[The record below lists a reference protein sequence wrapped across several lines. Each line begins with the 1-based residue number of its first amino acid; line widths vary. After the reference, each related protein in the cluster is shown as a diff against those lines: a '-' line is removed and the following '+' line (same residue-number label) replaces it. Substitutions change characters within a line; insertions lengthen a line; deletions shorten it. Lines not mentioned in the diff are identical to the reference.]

1 MDRRRFLSLTGI
13 TAAGLALDPKMLRAS
28 KPGASTTLSGDTFH
42 LRIEPLKVE
51 LAPGVEVPT
60 VGYNGMVPGPVLR
73 MKEGESVT
81 INVENRTKVDEL
93 VHWHGLH
100 IPSAQDGSAE
110 EGSPVV
116 PAGGSLQYRFTPSPS
131 GTRWYHTHAMAM
143 NDLSQGGYSG
153 QFGFLYVEPKNDPG
167 RYDREVFL
175 AIHHWG
181 PSLMEMGA
189 PQSDLMVGYRYASF
203 NDKMLQAADP
213 IRVRKGERILFRI
226 LNASGSQNTE
236 IALPGHQFHVL
247 ALDGNPVPVP
257 ATVNRL
263 QLGVAER
270 IDAVVEMNHPGV
282 WVLGATDE
290 AERSSGLGVA
300 IEYSGHQGKAQWINP
315 PVSDWSYHRFQ
326 GAANQQIAALPI
338 ERVFPM
344 VFKRNYLRKDGMDLW
359 RINSSAY
366 PDTKTLQVREGKR
379 YRLQFMNASRE
390 DHPVHLHRHSFELR
404 SIGGISTAGII
415 KDTVMVPKYGSAEVD
430 FIADNPGRSLFHC
443 HQQIHMDYGFMQM
456 LDYTS

>member
-13 TAAGLALDPKMLRAS
+13 TAAGLALDPKMLRAA
-28 KPGASTTLSGDTFH
+28 KPGASTTLSGDTLQ

-60 VGYNGMVPGPVLR
+60 VGYNGLVPGPVLR
-73 MKEGESVT
+73 LKEGKAVT
-81 INVENRTKVDEL
+81 INVENHTKVDEL

-100 IPSAQDGSAE
+100 IPSVQDGSVE

-116 PAGGSLQYRFTPSPS
+116 PAGGSLQYRFTPTPS

-143 NDLSQGGYSG
+143 NDLNQGGYSG
-153 QFGFLYVEPKNDPG
+153 QYGFLYVEPRSEPG
-167 RYDREVFL
+167 NYDREVFL

-189 PQSDLMVGYRYASF
+189 PQPDLMVGYRYASF
-203 NDKMLQAADP
+203 NDKILHAGEP
-213 IRVRKGERILFRI
+213 IRVRKGERVLFRI

-236 IALPGHQFHVL
+236 IALPGHTFQVL
-247 ALDGNPVPVP
+247 ALDGNRVPTP
-257 ATVNRL
+257 ASVNRL

-270 IDAVVEMNHPGV
+270 IDAIVEMNHPGV
-282 WVLGATDE
+282 WVLGATDD

-300 IEYSGHQGKAQWINP
+300 IEYAGHKGKARWISP
-315 PVSDWSYHRFQ
+315 GPSDWSYHHFQ
-326 GAANQQIAALPI
+326 GAPNAQIASLPI
-338 ERVFPM
+338 EQTFPM
-344 VFKRNYLRKDGMDLW
+344 VFKRNYLRVDGMDLW
-359 RINSSAY
+359 RINSAAY
-366 PDTKTLQVREGKR
+366 PNTKTFQLRVGKR
-379 YRLQFMNASRE
+379 YRFQFMNASRE

-404 SIGGISTAGII
+404 SIAGVATAGIM

-443 HQQIHMDYGFMQM
+443 HQQIHMDYGFMQL
-456 LDYTS
+456 LDYIT

>member
-1 MDRRRFLSLTGI
+1 MNRRRFLSLTGA

-28 KPGASTTLSGDTFH
+28 KPGASATLSGDSLR
-42 LRIEPLKVE
+42 LRIESVKVE
-51 LAPGVEVPT
+51 RAHCVERAT
-60 VGYNGMVPGPVLR
+60 VGYNGLVPGPVLR
-73 MKEGESVT
+73 LKEGSPVT
-81 INVENRTKVDEL
+81 INVENHTKVDEL

-100 IPSAQDGSAE
+100 IPSAQDGSVE

-116 PAGGSLQYRFTPSPS
+116 PAGGSLQYRFTPTPS

-153 QFGFLYVEPKNDPG
+153 QYGFLYVKPNHEPGN
-167 RYDREVFL
+167 YDREIFL

-181 PSLMEMGA
+181 PSLMEMDF
-189 PQSDLMVGYRYASF
+189 PQPDMMVGYRYASF
-203 NDKMLQAADP
+203 NDKMLHAGEP
-213 IRVRKGERILFRI
+213 IRVRRGERVLFRI

-236 IALPGHQFHVL
+236 IALPGHNFHVL
-247 ALDGNPVPVP
+247 ALDGNPVPTP
-257 ATVNRL
+257 ASVNRL

-282 WVLGATDE
+282 WVLGATDD

-300 IEYSGHQGKAQWINP
+300 VEYAGHKGKPLWMAP
-315 PVSDWSYHRFQ
+315 PESDWGYHRFQ
-326 GAANQQIAALPI
+326 GAPNARIAALPI
-338 ERVFPM
+338 EQTFPM
-344 VFKRNYLRKDGMDLW
+344 VFKRNYLRKGGVDLW
-359 RINSSAY
+359 RINSAAY
-366 PDTKTLQVREGKR
+366 PDTKTLQLKEGKR

-404 SIGGISTAGII
+404 SIAGISTAGIM

-430 FIADNPGRSLFHC
+430 FVANNPGRSLFHC
-443 HQQIHMDYGFMQM
+443 HQQIHMDYGFMQL
-456 LDYTS
+456 LDYVS